1 MYGQHN
7 AVSSVAETLPLVFS
21 RTHLSNMFNTCD
33 AEIVL
38 SSTFMACFQ
47 VKQKAKVVSYI
58 CFWQTKMKRKKCHTC
73 THTHACLYKWHVCL
87 LLFRGWLFNRKLDVC
102 ELTKHLSIMLEKNAW
117 YSFLGIVWGICSN
130 HALLCCKLLM
140 LRRCE

>member
-21 RTHLSNMFNTCD
+21 RTHLSNMFNPCD

-47 VKQKAKVVSYI
+47 VKENAKVVSYLL
-58 CFWQTKMKRKKCHTC
+58 FLANQDEEKKVSHM
-73 THTHACLYKWHVCL
+73 HTHACMH
-87 LLFRGWLFNRKLDVC
+87 
-102 ELTKHLSIMLEKNAW
+102 I
-117 YSFLGIVWGICSN
+117 
-130 HALLCCKLLM
+130 
-140 LRRCE
+140 